1 MVYKIQ
7 CTDGISPE
15 DLKRISNEEIISKIK
30 EIARQT
36 YKEERQKEIEEII
49 KDASKKEGTI

>member
-1 MVYKIQ
+1 MVYKTQ
-7 CTDGISPE
+7 DGISPE